1 MIQETDQ
8 HHSKWT
14 ESGVQDETMGSNF
27 ADGDDV
33 RYVH

>member
-1 MIQETDQ
+1 MKQELNGFEGQ
-8 HHSKWT
+8 Y
-14 ESGVQDETMGSNF
+14 ETVGSDF